1 MVARCLRNVRVRIR
15 VRVRVRIR
23 VRVRVREALDGSD
36 VPGGGG

>member
-1 MVARCLRNVRVRIR
+1 MMVARCLRNVRVR

-23 VRVRVREALDGSD
+23 VRVRVREALDGSE